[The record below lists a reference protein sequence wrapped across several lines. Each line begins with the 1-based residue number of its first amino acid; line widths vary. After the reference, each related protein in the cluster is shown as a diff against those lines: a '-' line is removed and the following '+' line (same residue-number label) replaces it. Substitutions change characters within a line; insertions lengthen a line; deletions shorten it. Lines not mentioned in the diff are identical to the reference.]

1 LLEKISS
8 KVSSEYEIEEE
19 KEKHEGVGKIG
30 KTEMFKAKESKE
42 KY

>member
-1 LLEKISS
+1 LLEKISP

-19 KEKHEGVGKIG
+19 KEKHVEAGRIG